1 MRRDIRSDERELRRP
16 CRYRQGKVKNGSMFR
31 TIRAFIS
38 IVITIIE
45 LLLSSRLLLRFFAAN
60 PRTPFVAW
68 VYGVT
73 APLVSPFAKIHPDW
87 RLSGFVLDFST
98 LAALIVSWFFLGE
111 PHFED
116 ARFSFQ

>member
-1 MRRDIRSDERELRRP
+1 
-16 CRYRQGKVKNGSMFR
+16 MFR

-45 LLLSSRLLLRFFAAN
+45 LLLSSRPLLRFFAAN

-98 LAALIVSWFFLGE
+98 LAALIVYVLLGSLILRMLVS
-111 PHFED
+111 P
-116 ARFSFQ
+116 FSKKTDDT